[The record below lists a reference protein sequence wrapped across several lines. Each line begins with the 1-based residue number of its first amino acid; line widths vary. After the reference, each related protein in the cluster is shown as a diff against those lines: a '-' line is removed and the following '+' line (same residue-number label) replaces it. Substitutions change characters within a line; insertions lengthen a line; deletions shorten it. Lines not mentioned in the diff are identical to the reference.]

1 MLTPK
6 KKLVKKEIKQDTL
19 LSTYVKTTGFY
30 YENKKYVNYAL
41 TGLVVLAVVAVI
53 FINNRRSNNEKAA
66 VELSRVMS
74 VVDSAPT
81 DPAAQRAAIDGRPE
95 QGILG
100 LKAIVENYGG
110 TDAGELA
117 RYYLAGAYYRLGE
130 YENALASYRAFSPA
144 DRMLEAGAEAGS
156 AACHEA
162 LKQYSEAAELYA
174 SAAGT
179 DPEGVAAPEY
189 LNSAARCYGAAGKPE
204 EAVRLLKKLKDDY
217 PKSALARESD
227 RAITRYSL

>member
-6 KKLVKKEIKQDTL
+6 KKLVKKEIKQDSL
-19 LSTYVKTTGFY
+19 LTTYVKTTGFY
-30 YENKKYVNYAL
+30 YENKKYINYAL
-41 TGLVVLAVVAVI
+41 TGLVVLAVAGVI

-66 VELSRVMS
+66 AELSRVMM
-74 VVDSAPT
+74 VVDAAPA
-81 DPAAQRAAIDGRPE
+81 DPAAQRSAIDGRPE

-100 LKAIVENYGG
+100 LKAIVDNYGG

-130 YENALASYRAFSPA
+130 YADALESYLAFSPA
-144 DRMLEAGAEAGS
+144 DRMLEAGALAGA

-162 LKQYSEAAELYA
+162 LKQFAQAAELYA
-174 SAAGT
+174 DAAGT
-179 DPEGVAAPEY
+179 DPDGVAAPEY
-189 LNSAARCYGAAGKPE
+189 LNSAARCHGAAGNPG
-204 EAVRLLKKLKDDY
+204 EAVRLLKKLKDEY
-217 PKSALARESD
+217 PTSAFARDSE